1 MDLDLWQGKMFQVVK
16 RSRGNQ
22 NHGTLWLQWNI
33 ILEYLRVHSP
43 TLWLWR
49 AGDIVSVSH
58 RVTSC
63 PIPWSK
69 VLVDHQTFQ
78 PNWPSG
84 VDPASRSGT
93 QPCCY
98 AKLPSSSTNIF
109 RNWCQGP
116 KDSKM
121 RINKNIMR
129 IPRPLFL
136 HQDLPLLHSQQT
148 WCISQLLLVEMPTSA
163 PNPAGNGTSRT
174 IVLYILVALK
184 IFHGS
189 HT

>member
-1 MDLDLWQGKMFQVVK
+1 MDLDLWQGKIFQVVK
-16 RSRGNQ
+16 RSSGNQ

-43 TLWLWR
+43 TLWL
-49 AGDIVSVSH
+49 SH
-58 RVTSC
+58 RVPCHDPRCLWITR
-63 PIPWSK
+63 
-69 VLVDHQTFQ
+69 
-78 PNWPSG
+78 PSNPTG
-84 VDPASRSGT
+84 PLAWILPKPKRDPAVLLCETSIIFHEHIQELMSRSKRF
-93 QPCCY
+93 QN
-98 AKLPSSSTNIF
+98 AK
-109 RNWCQGP
+109 
-116 KDSKM
+116 
-121 RINKNIMR
+121 NKNIMR
-129 IPRPLFL
+129 IPWPLFF

>member
-16 RSRGNQ
+16 GSRGNQ

-58 RVTSC
+58 RVPFGPHAMIQGACGSPDLPTQLALWRGSC
-63 PIPWSK
+63 R
-69 VLVDHQTFQ
+69 
-78 PNWPSG
+78 
-84 VDPASRSGT
+84 SRSGT

-121 RINKNIMR
+121 RKTRISWEYHDHFFYIKTSHCSTVNKHGAFR
-129 IPRPLFL
+129 SSCWWKCLPRL
-136 HQDLPLLHSQQT
+136 QILLATVH
-148 WCISQLLLVEMPTSA
+148 PG
-163 PNPAGNGTSRT
+163 P
-174 IVLYILVALK
+174 
-184 IFHGS
+184 
-189 HT
+189 